1 MSHTPGFF
9 RRADD
14 SGVPLLIAR
23 LIVGGVMILYAA
35 PKIAEPGAF
44 LKEIHNYRILP
55 TNTPYFE
62 NWTAVILPWVE
73 MLGGIALIAGL
84 LRRGT
89 ATLFTL
95 LLIVFTLAVTH
106 RAVGLYNQS
115 DLSFC
120 QVNFDCGCGA
130 GPIFICSKLAE
141 NFGLILL
148 AAYAVL
154 SRSNRFSVSAL
165 WQRRPSRSVAPTPAQ
180 T

>member
-1 MSHTPGFF
+1 
-9 RRADD
+9 
-14 SGVPLLIAR
+14 
-23 LIVGGVMILYAA
+23 MILYAA

-44 LKEIHNYRILP
+44 LKEIHNYRIMP

-62 NWTAVILPWVE
+62 NATAVILPWVE

-89 ATLFTL
+89 ATLFTI
-95 LLIVFTLAVTH
+95 LLILFTLAVTH

-130 GPIFICSKLAE
+130 GPVFICSKLAE
-141 NFGLILL
+141 NLGLILL
-148 AAYAVL
+148 AAYGVI
-154 SRSNRFSVSAL
+154 SRSNRFSVSGL
-165 WQRRPSRSVAPTPAQ
+165 WHRRGSCSVAPTSAQ
-180 T
+180 S